1 MAFVQLD
8 RPLKNLIGS
17 QGQMMADNR
26 ADFAVEQNSGVGL
39 NAQNIG
45 SGTGGNLEYKEFKQF
60 LLNPLA

>member
-1 MAFVQLD
+1 
-8 RPLKNLIGS
+8 
-17 QGQMMADNR
+17 MADNR